1 MDLCRTAESVVVRD
15 GQGRVPQFCSNRDE
29 FIRMRGSIE
38 EAEVR
43 VSVKLC
49 VPCHPTRLI
58 ERMFDMHGVSKSTR
72 IGAWTTT

>member
-1 MDLCRTAESVVVRD
+1 VDLGRTAESVVIGNRE
-15 GQGRVPQFCSNRDE
+15 GGVPQFGSGRDE
-29 FIRMRGSIE
+29 VMWMRGSIE

-58 ERMFDMHGVSKSTR
+58 EHMFDTHGVSKSTR
-72 IGAWTTT
+72 IGVWTTS